1 MAPAPIGVA
10 IAARCRTEVHIEMIN
25 AIHLTATLL
34 VVWSLCWVTPSSA
47 LSAEGMV
54 YPLSAAVTSDGTI
67 YVSDRNLPGI
77 WKYADGKWS
86 IYFQGSKKFRT
97 PLNAVR
103 CVAIDQN
110 GKLLAGDSSTREIY
124 RFDDSNQPQPLT
136 NGGVGNATSL
146 AVAKDGTIYA
156 GDIEIQRIVKI
167 PAAGGTPEIIA
178 EVNAPRGM
186 TIDDEGRL
194 WIVSHGK
201 DSVIRLSPD
210 GKTREVITEGRPF
223 EFEHNIVLGK
233 EGEAYVVD
241 GYAKTVWK
249 VKQGEKPEAFF
260 AGEPLKNPVGLA
272 WWKDALLIVDPHT
285 KGVYQRTAEGKL
297 QPVE

>member
-1 MAPAPIGVA
+1 MSHPRRLLA
-10 IAARCRTEVHIEMIN
+10 ILFLVISLFSQFSRS
-25 AIHLTATLL
+25 AT
-34 VVWSLCWVTPSSA
+34 C
-47 LSAEGMV
+47 AEGMV
-54 YPLSAAVTSDGTI
+54 YPLGAAVTNDGTI

-103 CVAIDQN
+103 CVAIDNN

-124 RFDDSNQPQPLT
+124 RFDDANQPQPLT
-136 NGGVGNATSL
+136 NGGVGNTTSL

-156 GDIEIQRIVKI
+156 GDIEIHRIVKI

-178 EVNAPRGM
+178 EVDAPRGM
-186 TIDDEGRL
+186 AIDDEGRL
-194 WIVSHGK
+194 WVVPHGK
-201 DSVIRLSPD
+201 DAVIRLSAD
-210 GKTREVITEGRPF
+210 GKQREVITEGRPF

-233 EGEAYVVD
+233 DGEAFVAD
-241 GYAKTVWK
+241 GYAKTIWK
-249 VKQGEKPEAFF
+249 VKQGAKPEAYF

-272 WWKDALLIVDPHT
+272 WWKDSLLIVDPHT
-285 KGVYQRTAEGKL
+285 KTVYQRTADGKL

>member
-1 MAPAPIGVA
+1 MSHLIRLLPNWICAIVITVA
-10 IAARCRTEVHIEMIN
+10 VSR
-25 AIHLTATLL
+25 
-34 VVWSLCWVTPSSA
+34 SA
-47 LSAEGMV
+47 YSAEGMD
-54 YPLSAAVTSDGTI
+54 YPLGVAVTPDGTI
-67 YVSDRNLPGI
+67 FVADRYLPGI
-77 WKYADGKWS
+77 WKYSEDKWT

-103 CVAIDQN
+103 CVAIDNN

-124 RFDDSNQPQPLT
+124 RFDDANQPQPLT
-136 NGGVGNATSL
+136 KGGVGNTTSL

-167 PAAGGTPEIIA
+167 PAEGGTPEVIA

-186 TIDDEGRL
+186 AIDADGWL

-210 GKTREVITEGRPF
+210 GQQREVITSGRPF
-223 EFEHNIVLGK
+223 GFEHNIVLGK
-233 EGEAYVVD
+233 DGEAFVVD
-241 GYAKTVWK
+241 GYGKTIWK
-249 VKQGEKPEAFF
+249 VKKGEKPEAYF

-272 WWKDALLIVDPHT
+272 WWKDSLLIADPHQ
-285 KGVYQRTAEGKL
+285 KSIYRRTDDGKL
-297 QPVE
+297 ISVESTR